1 MRQVLRRRLE
11 EEARKQNGR
20 SAGAAGKRTSCS
32 NVSVWPAHEG
42 IRTAER
48 GDESCAWAVRALL
61 AMAARAEKSE
71 SCARKADVDRS
82 GQ

>member
-1 MRQVLRRRLE
+1 MRQVLRRRL

-20 SAGAAGKRTSCS
+20 SAGADGKRTSCS
-32 NVSVWPAHEG
+32 NVSVVPAHEG

>member
-20 SAGAAGKRTSCS
+20 SAGADGKRTSCS

-61 AMAARAEKSE
+61 AMAAEG
-71 SCARKADVDRS
+71 RKKRELRPQ
-82 GQ
+82 G